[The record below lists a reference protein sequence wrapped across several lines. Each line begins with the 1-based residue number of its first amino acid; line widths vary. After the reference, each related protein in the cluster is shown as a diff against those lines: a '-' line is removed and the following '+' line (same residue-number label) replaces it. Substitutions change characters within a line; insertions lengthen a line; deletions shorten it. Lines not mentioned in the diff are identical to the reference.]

1 MRFPALCL
9 LTLAAALAASCVS
22 PITIDAVEQRQRRL
36 DSDMA
41 IFYENVADAY
51 FLVGWE
57 YYELAKELE
66 QSTRAAE
73 AEKYFRKAHV
83 FSEFSKE
90 LRRNSRKHRIEQ
102 GLESSVPG
110 VPTE

>member
-9 LTLAAALAASCVS
+9 LTLVAALVTSCVS
-22 PITIDAVEQRQRRL
+22 PITIKAVEQHQRRL

-66 QSTRAAE
+66 QSAKAAE

-90 LRRNSRKHRIEQ
+90 LRRNSRKHQVEQ
-102 GLESSVPG
+102 GLESPVPEA
-110 VPTE
+110 PAE